1 MTTNYCIISNNKSK
15 FLTKFKGCILDKRE
29 RDFIDGFKNYLSIE
43 KNFSEHTL
51 DAYCSDIVA
60 YILWLDGISCVDVDF
75 NKLREYLHFIQRFDY
90 KKTTIARKTASI
102 RTFYKYLFRERYTD
116 SNPALSLSAPK
127 RPKSLPKFLTT
138 EEVEKILNNVKID
151 TPAGFRNKVILELLW
166 ATGMRVSEL
175 SNLNFGDLNLEENE
189 IRVFGKGAKE
199 RIVLVSQRAK
209 QYLEQYITTARKL
222 IAPEY
227 NTNEINDNTPL
238 FINSTGFRLQNKTIR
253 KAINDV
259 VEKIELPKKV
269 TPHVFRHSFATR
281 LIENGADLRVV
292 QELLGHAGISN
303 TQIYTHI
310 SMKHMQEVY
319 ESAHPHS

>member
-1 MTTNYCIISNNKSK
+1 MDS
-15 FLTKFKGCILDKRE
+15 RE
-29 RDFIDGFKNYLSIE
+29 KIYIEGFKSYLSVE

-51 DAYCSDIVA
+51 NAYCSDIVS
-60 YILWLDGISCVDVDF
+60 YILWLNGISCVDVDF
-75 NKLREYLHFIQRFDY
+75 NKLREYLHFIQKFDY

-102 RTFYKYLFRERYTD
+102 RTFYKYLFRERYID
-116 SNPALSLSAPK
+116 SNPAISLSAPK

-138 EEVEKILNNVKID
+138 DEIERILNNVKIN
-151 TPAGFRNKVILELLW
+151 TPAGFRNRVILELLW

-175 SNLNFGDLNLEENE
+175 SNLNFGDLNIEENE

-199 RIVLVSQRAK
+199 RIVLISDRAK
-209 QYLEQYITTARKL
+209 NYLVQYIKTARKL
-222 IAPEY
+222 LAPGYDIGEVS
-227 NTNEINDNTPL
+227 ESSPL

-253 KAINDV
+253 KAINEV

-269 TPHVFRHSFATR
+269 TPHVFRHSFATH

-319 ESAHPHS
+319 NAAHPHA

>member
-1 MTTNYCIISNNKSK
+1 MDTREKEYIEN
-15 FLTKFKGCILDKRE
+15 FKT
-29 RDFIDGFKNYLSIE
+29 YLGVE

-51 DAYCSDIVA
+51 DAYTSDIVS
-60 YILWLDGISCVDVDF
+60 YILWLNGTSCVDVDF

-102 RTFYKYLFRERYTD
+102 RTFYKYLFRERYVDT
-116 SNPALSLSAPK
+116 NPATSLSAPK

-138 EEVEKILNNVKID
+138 EEIEQILNNVKID
-151 TPAGFRNKVILELLW
+151 TPAGFRNRVILELLW

-175 SNLNFGDLNLEENE
+175 SNLNFGDLNIEENE
-189 IRVFGKGAKE
+189 IKVFGKGAKE
-199 RIVLVSQRAK
+199 RIVLISDRAK
-209 QYLEQYITTARKL
+209 NYLIQYINTARKL

-227 NTNEINDNTPL
+227 NTGEINEDTPL

-253 KAINDV
+253 NV
-259 VEKIELPKKV
+259 VNEIVERIELPKKV

-310 SMKHMQEVY
+310 SMKHMKEVY
-319 ESAHPHS
+319 EAAHPHS

>member
-1 MTTNYCIISNNKSK
+1 
-15 FLTKFKGCILDKRE
+15 LGAILDSKE
-29 RDFIDGFKNYLSIE
+29 KEFIEGFKSYLSVE

-51 DAYCSDIVA
+51 SAYYSDIVSFL
-60 YILWLDGISCVDVDF
+60 LWLNGTSCTDVDF
-75 NKLREYLHFIQRFDY
+75 NKLRDYLHFIQRFEY
-90 KKTTIARKTASI
+90 KKTTLARKTASI
-102 RTFYKYLFRERYTD
+102 RTFYKYLFRERYID
-116 SNPALSLSAPK
+116 SNPAISLSAPK

-138 EEVEKILNNVKID
+138 DEVEKILNNVRID
-151 TPAGFRNKVILELLW
+151 TPAGFRNRVILELLW

-175 SNLNFGDLNLEENE
+175 SNLNFSDLNIEENE

-199 RIVLVSQRAK
+199 RIVLISDRAK
-209 QYLEQYITTARKL
+209 QYLVQYINTARRL

-227 NTNEINDNTPL
+227 STNEINENTPV

-253 KAINDV
+253 NAINTV
-259 VEKIELPKKV
+259 VEQIELPKKV
-269 TPHVFRHSFATR
+269 TPHVFRHSFATH

-310 SMKHMQEVY
+310 SMKHLQDVY
-319 ESAHPHS
+319 DSAHPHA

>member
-1 MTTNYCIISNNKSK
+1 MDT
-15 FLTKFKGCILDKRE
+15 RE
-29 RDFIDGFKNYLSIE
+29 KAYLEGFRAYLSAE
-43 KNFSEHTL
+43 RNFSEHTVN
-51 DAYCSDIVA
+51 AYSSDIVS
-60 YILWLDGISCVDVDF
+60 YILWLDTISCTQVDF
-75 NKLREYLHFIQRFDY
+75 NKLREYLHFIQRFEY

-102 RTFYKYLFRERYTD
+102 RTFYKYLFRERYIDT
-116 SNPALSLSAPK
+116 NPAISLSAPK
-127 RPKSLPKFLTT
+127 RPKSLPKFLTPQ
-138 EEVEKILNNVKID
+138 EVEKILNNVKID
-151 TPAGFRNKVILELLW
+151 TPAGFRNRVILELLW

-175 SNLNFGDLNLEENE
+175 SNLNFGSLNLDENE

-199 RIVLVSQRAK
+199 RIVLISDRAK
-209 QYLEQYITTARKL
+209 EYLVQYIRTVRKL

-227 NTNEINDNTPL
+227 NIGEPDENSPL

-269 TPHVFRHSFATR
+269 TPHVFRHSFATH

-319 ESAHPHS
+319 ESAHPHAL